1 MHKTT
6 VWSLTSGHK
15 DQAVDASAHT
25 NYLFLWF
32 LKSKPASRGQTDKY
46 TGQMMAVNTF
56 RLFFF
61 DQGHPGETPPP
72 DLKSRASAGGNL
84 QRRILDPGAVYPDCA
99 LPDEPL
105 CLR

>member
-32 LKSKPASRGQTDKY
+32 LKSEPASGGQTDKY
-46 TGQMMAVNTF
+46 TGRKVAVNTL

-61 DQGHPGETPPP
+61 DQGDPGETTTP
-72 DLKSRASAGGNL
+72 DLERRPASGRHL
-84 QRRILDPGAVYPDCA
+84 QRGVLDPGPVNADRA
-99 LPDEPL
+99 LADQPQGL
-105 CLR
+105 G

>member
-32 LKSKPASRGQTDKY
+32 LKSEPASCEQTAKY
-46 TGQMMAVNTF
+46 TGQLMAVNTF
-56 RLFFF
+56 CLFFF
-61 DQGHPGETPPP
+61 DQGHPGETPTP
-72 DLKSRASAGGNL
+72 DLERRAGSCGNL
-84 QRRILDPGAVYPDCA
+84 QRRILDPGAVDLHRA

-105 CLR
+105 RLG